1 MLSQFQRQEKKEKE
15 EGTVYWLLRTLT
27 IIICLDWHPV
37 SQSPL
42 SCFFVSFVHFPSNG
56 LSFFSYVSVRELYLL
71 LVLTFCYLC
80 CKYFVSSSYFS
91 FCLLDL
97 FFFLMQKFL
106 INVTLKKK
114 KHFKTRIVIATV
126 DSLSIC
132 LSSYLFCVRITY
144 QKENWGSLVHLEFFL
159 LSVISQSRRLLR
171 PEFQRDSLLSVPA
184 STALSL
190 FFSLVLWI
198 SCLIYLP
205 LQEGSVGSLE

>member
-1 MLSQFQRQEKKEKE
+1 MSWLTSCQSVTSQL
-15 EGTVYWLLRTLT
+15 LLRVLCPFSLQWVVIFFLRVGKRALFT
-27 IIICLDWHPV
+27 IGVD
-37 SQSPL
+37 
-42 SCFFVSFVHFPSNG
+42 
-56 LSFFSYVSVRELYLL
+56 LL
-71 LVLTFCYLC
+71 LFVLQILC
-80 CKYFVSSSYFS
+80 VQ
-91 FCLLDL
+91 LLFFIL
-97 FFFLMQKFL
+97 STGSFFFLMQKFL